1 MYCSPK
7 IFFADRIEKVRTKVQ
22 IFVLTFHF
30 RTTKSGVIEL
40 YLIFSS
46 NNGKITCLSI
56 TPVIFF
62 TVIETPCK
70 VLYDKEEIKG
80 GETMPTIKDV
90 ANYTGVSPTTVSNV
104 IHGRTTKVSAET
116 KLKVE
121 QALKELKYH
130 SNMAGRLLAKNG
142 SRIIGVIFQDDRAIS
157 THTYDNPYLGE
168 FIQAVE
174 TAIREAG
181 YFMMF
186 QRVSSVDD
194 GVKLV
199 QMWDLEGVV
208 LSGTSP
214 KDLSEWTNSLKIP
227 IVFLDMYPQKE
238 ADILN
243 IGVDDLQASYEMTH
257 YLVSKGHQEIA
268 FIAFG
273 KSFEDWI
280 GVDEKRAQGVKKALA
295 EHQLKPNYFSAPNS
309 EEAFAVFIQAFA
321 KKHAGH
327 ITALFFAS
335 DLMAVRAQSVLSNH
349 GWHIPDDFSIAGFD
363 GTLLAKLATPQI
375 TTVYQNILQKAEK
388 GIQLLLADIRGQQL
402 TKRTIQITTTFI
414 EGQSVK
420 KIK

>member
-1 MYCSPK
+1 M
-7 IFFADRIEKVRTKVQ
+7 
-22 IFVLTFHF
+22 
-30 RTTKSGVIEL
+30 
-40 YLIFSS
+40 
-46 NNGKITCLSI
+46 
-56 TPVIFF
+56 
-62 TVIETPCK
+62 
-70 VLYDKEEIKG
+70 YDKEEIKG
-80 GETMPTIKDV
+80 GETMPTIKDI

-168 FIQAVE
+168 FIQAAE

-238 ADILN
+238 VDILN

-280 GVDEKRAQGVKKALA
+280 GVDEKRNKGLKKL
-295 EHQLKPNYFSAPNS
+295 
-309 EEAFAVFIQAFA
+309 
-321 KKHAGH
+321 
-327 ITALFFAS
+327 
-335 DLMAVRAQSVLSNH
+335 
-349 GWHIPDDFSIAGFD
+349 
-363 GTLLAKLATPQI
+363 
-375 TTVYQNILQKAEK
+375 
-388 GIQLLLADIRGQQL
+388 
-402 TKRTIQITTTFI
+402 
-414 EGQSVK
+414 
-420 KIK
+420 